1 MFRLGDPTEVS
12 ALFEMAQENV
22 ESTLSG
28 KVSGP
33 DSQFVSDKKPS
44 AQFLALIVAGNV
56 TDVETVLVIG
66 RGLRR
71 RQQRHGGLRPRFAET
86 GITDARKR

>member
-1 MFRLGDPTEVS
+1 MLSQRLVVKYLGQI
-12 ALFEMAQENV
+12 LN
-22 ESTLSG
+22 LSS
-28 KVSGP
+28 V
-33 DSQFVSDKKPS
+33 
-44 AQFLALIVAGNV
+44 QFLALIVAGNV
-56 TDVETVLVIG
+56 TDVETVLVVG